1 MDEHSHPPQASASY
15 DSQDPHPAGTWP
27 LVRQSPSLLA
37 DRSDLKSSPFNGT
50 SYTRPKPFVH
60 GRPIR
65 VLVVAARFLPD
76 LGGIESHTYE
86 VTRRIVKRG
95 DLELTI
101 LATDPSRILPVREEL
116 EGFTV
121 LRCRSYPRRR
131 DYYIAP
137 SIYRHVLTG
146 EYDLIHCQ
154 GIHSAVPIIA
164 MMAARRRRIPYVVTF
179 HTGGHSSGLRHRLR
193 GTQWRALR
201 PLLRRATG
209 LVAVSR
215 FEQRM
220 FQKAC
225 RMDASRF
232 RIIQNG
238 GDLPSMA
245 ARAEVIPGRIVSSG
259 RLERYKGHHR
269 VISALPIVQ
278 RSMPHATLQ
287 ILGSGPYEGQLRSL
301 INSLGLE
308 KSVTIEY
315 IPPGDRLAMAELL
328 GSAAVVA
335 ALSEYE
341 AHPVAVMEALALG
354 IPTVGLNTA
363 GIGDLVEDGLVEGVP
378 RNASPT
384 AIARILLTV
393 LEGRCVSSSARLP
406 TWDMAASDLADIY
419 LDAVEATPRSLR
431 A

>member
-1 MDEHSHPPQASASY
+1 LDRHNNSLQASTSHDPQDRYRTETRSVAQQSASL
-15 DSQDPHPAGTWP
+15 SAE
-27 LVRQSPSLLA
+27 
-37 DRSDLKSSPFNGT
+37 RSALKSPLFAGASDA
-50 SYTRPKPFVH
+50 RPGQILH
-60 GRPIR
+60 GRPVR
-65 VLVVAARFLPD
+65 VLVVAPRFLPD

-86 VTRRIVKRG
+86 VTRRIAMCG
-95 DLELTI
+95 ELEPTI
-101 LATDPSRILPVREEL
+101 LVTDPSRSLPKREEL

-121 LRCRSYPRRR
+121 LRCRCYPRHQ
-131 DYYIAP
+131 DFYFAP
-137 SIYRHVLTG
+137 EIYRSVISRK
-146 EYDLIHCQ
+146 YDLIHCQ
-154 GIHSAVPIIA
+154 GIHSAVPILA
-164 MMAARRRRIPYVVTF
+164 MMAARQVQIPYVVTF
-179 HTGGHSSGLRHRLR
+179 HTGGHSSGFRNRLR
-193 GTQWRALR
+193 GVQWRALR
-201 PLLRRATG
+201 PLLRNAAG

-215 FEQRM
+215 FERRL

-225 RMDASRF
+225 NIDASRI
-232 RIIQNG
+232 RVIHNG
-238 GDLPSMA
+238 GDLPSGA
-245 ARAEVIPGRIVSSG
+245 SQAEAIPGRIVSSG

-269 VISALPIVQ
+269 IIEALPIVQ
-278 RSMPHATLQ
+278 RTIPYASLQ
-287 ILGSGPYEGQLRSL
+287 ILGSGPYEGRLRSL

-315 IPPGDRLAMAELL
+315 IPPGDRLAMAESL

-378 RNASPT
+378 RNASST
-384 AIARILLTV
+384 AIARILLAV

-406 TWDMAASDLADIY
+406 TWDMAASDVADVY
-419 LDAVEATPRSLR
+419 WDALGVTPGSVR